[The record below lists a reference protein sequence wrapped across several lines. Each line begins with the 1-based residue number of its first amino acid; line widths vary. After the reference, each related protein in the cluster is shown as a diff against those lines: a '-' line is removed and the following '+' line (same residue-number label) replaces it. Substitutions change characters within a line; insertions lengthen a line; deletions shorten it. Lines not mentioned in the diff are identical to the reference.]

1 MLYVG
6 DRAGN
11 VRQYKELRV
20 AHTLGNQVDSLFGEF
35 HGVQFLIDYEVQL
48 VRDFRHAL
56 VILLHVEI
64 LGLHAEV
71 LYSLFALILDEGLVL
86 R

>member
-11 VRQYKELRV
+11 VRQYEELRV
-20 AHTLGNQVDSLFGEF
+20 AHTLGNQVDSLFCEL
-35 HGVQFLIDYEVQL
+35 HGVQLLIDYKIQL

-56 VILLHVEI
+56 VVLLHVEI